1 MQKRNGLEF
10 LPGKDD
16 EPSCSIF
23 VHFLA
28 EALRSD
34 IKSILS
40 LSGFFAGE
48 MEGSEA
54 RKTKDKKELIYCKFV
69 ISWAALLYFTLIVY
83 QYKIHT

>member
-1 MQKRNGLEF
+1 MNLLVPYLSTSWQKLW
-10 LPGKDD
+10 
-16 EPSCSIF
+16 
-23 VHFLA
+23 
-28 EALRSD
+28 D

-48 MEGSEA
+48 MDGSEA